1 VENRHGEQETTFAYS
16 TSSKSRSGGG
26 SGAKAWRAADTD
38 QKNRSSN
45 CVAGPGVEVEARD
58 KNREITKLT
67 ADLISRSAG
76 SVSSIRTSAPTN
88 LLYMKT
94 GRLIVG
100 SKDDAQGF
108 LSSCSWHYV
117 YILRR
122 PEGRPFYVG
131 KGKGSRIF
139 QHENE
144 ARHPGNYPKLN
155 VIRAIWKNS
164 GTVQYEIDSVFETAA
179 EAYAREATLIL
190 AFKRLHEGGPLTN
203 LAPGGGT
210 DAGISPISK
219 AKHHITLGGVP
230 TDDPDLAIINQY
242 LLSIG
247 DVRSICV
254 KVAARC
260 KVKPTQ
266 PYPTKGIGNTS
277 GPNI

>member
-1 VENRHGEQETTFAYS
+1 ME
-16 TSSKSRSGGG
+16 
-26 SGAKAWRAADTD
+26 
-38 QKNRSSN
+38 
-45 CVAGPGVEVEARD
+45 
-58 KNREITKLT
+58 
-67 ADLISRSAG
+67 
-76 SVSSIRTSAPTN
+76 
-88 LLYMKT
+88 T

-108 LSSCSWHYV
+108 LSSCSGHYV

-131 KGKGSRIF
+131 KGKGSRVF

-155 VIRAIWKNS
+155 VIRAIWKNA
-164 GTVQYEIDSVFETAA
+164 GIVQYEIDSVFETAA

-219 AKHHITLGGVP
+219 EKHRVTLGGVP
-230 TDDPDLAIINQY
+230 TDDPDLAVINQY

-254 KVAARC
+254 KVAARY

-266 PYPTKGIGNTS
+266 PYPAKGVGNTQRQAYALIASASANSIMLEAGCVIPRLFTIEGVTGIMENGVCCDYVTS
-277 GPNI
+277 GMANLIPHPDPRLEQFTLSAKQIAVIERLVGNEKLRDLGLVA